1 MKDVSANFL
10 MISICKF
17 VPLVRTNF
25 LSWNG
30 NLKSKKRRATRMF
43 CALTG
48 KEPMIKLKNLKL
60 LSIQKYNVNIL

>member
-1 MKDVSANFL
+1 
-10 MISICKF
+10 
-17 VPLVRTNF
+17 
-25 LSWNG
+25 
-30 NLKSKKRRATRMF
+30 MF